1 MTLFILDP
9 NLDTQHGHHLNWDL
23 SIAGE
28 AVDRGEDVTIFAN
41 RVFAAAVP
49 GTVKVVPYFSHTP
62 TCGTRRTG

>member
-23 SIAGE
+23 SIARE

-49 GTVKVVPYFSHTP
+49 GSPRPLRVPRGWASP
-62 TCGTRRTG
+62 ASNSA